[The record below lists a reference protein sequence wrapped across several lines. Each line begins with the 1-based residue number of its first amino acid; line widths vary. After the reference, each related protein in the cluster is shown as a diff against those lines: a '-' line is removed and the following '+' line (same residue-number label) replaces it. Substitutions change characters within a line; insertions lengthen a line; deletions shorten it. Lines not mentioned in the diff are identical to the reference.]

1 MIRLAT
7 KIARESK
14 FERARMG
21 AVVVRGGRVLSTGC
35 NRIGFSK
42 YLRDRKFDESV
53 HAEAQAILGLLK
65 RNKLDLLAGSTLYV
79 SRVNNSG
86 TARYARPCPAC
97 QRLCES
103 VGIRKVIY
111 TTNTGTEEL

>member
-1 MIRLAT
+1 MIRIAT
-7 KIARESK
+7 KVARESK

-21 AVVVRGGRVLSTGC
+21 AVVVRGGSVLSTGC

-65 RNKLDLLAGSTLYV
+65 KGKLGQLAGSTLYV
-79 SRVNNSG
+79 SRINNSG
-86 TARYARPCPAC
+86 TARYARPCLAC
-97 QRLCES
+97 QQLIES
-103 VGIRKVIY
+103 VGIRKVYY
-111 TTNTGTEEL
+111 TTNTGVEEL

>member
-1 MIRLAT
+1 MIRIAT
-7 KIARESK
+7 KVARESK

-21 AVVVRGGRVLSTGC
+21 AVVVRGGSVLSTGC

-42 YLRDRKFDESV
+42 YLRNRVFVESV

-65 RNKLDLLAGSTLYV
+65 KHKLEDLVGSTLFV

-111 TTNTGTEEL
+111 TTNNGTEEL